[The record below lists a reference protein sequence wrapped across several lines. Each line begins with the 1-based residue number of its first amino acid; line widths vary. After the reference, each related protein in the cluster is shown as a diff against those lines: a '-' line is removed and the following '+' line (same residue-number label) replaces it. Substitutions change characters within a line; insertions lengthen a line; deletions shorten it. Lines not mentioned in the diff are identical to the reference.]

1 MIIRGQR
8 VGEISERLSLS
19 SKTVNSYRYR
29 VFEKLDL
36 KNDLG
41 LTRLAIKHRLIDAGV
56 AA

>member
-29 VFEKLDL
+29 VFETLDL

-41 LTRLAIKHRLIDAGV
+41 LTRLAIKHGLIDAEV